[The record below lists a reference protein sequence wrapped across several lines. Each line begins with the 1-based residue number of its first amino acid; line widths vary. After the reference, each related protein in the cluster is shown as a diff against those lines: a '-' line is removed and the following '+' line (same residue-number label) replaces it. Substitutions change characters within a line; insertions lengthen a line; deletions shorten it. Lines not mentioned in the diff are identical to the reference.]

1 MGVYGYSYSAMLGAY
16 AISKTTLFRAA
27 VFEGGRYDRRAF
39 AGGGGPYGQFET
51 DFAKV
56 MGGTSWEIPHVYD
69 ELSPTSHVAN
79 VKTPVLIL
87 YGENDS
93 FQQAAP
99 SLYTAYLRETEW
111 RLNLSF
117 TKVKDM
123 ITAKNLIVRIGWS
136 RGCVGS
142 ASILSNQIDV
152 FSS

>member
-1 MGVYGYSYSAMLGAY
+1 MGVYGYSYGAMLGAY

-87 YGENDS
+87 HGENDS

-99 SLYTAYLRETEW
+99 SLYTAYLREVGVEVEFV
-111 RLNLSF
+111 LYKGAGHNLDKASYY
-117 TKVKDM
+117 KDALER
-123 ITAKNLIVRIGWS
+123 TLGWFRKYLIE
-136 RGCVGS
+136 
-142 ASILSNQIDV
+142 SN
-152 FSS
+152 

>member
-1 MGVYGYSYSAMLGAY
+1 MGVYGYSYGAMLGAY

-27 VFEGGRYDRRAF
+27 IFEGGRYDRRAF
-39 AGGGGPYGQFET
+39 AGGGGPYGEFET

-87 YGENDS
+87 HGENDS

-99 SLYTAYLRETEW
+99 LLYTAYLREVGMEIEFV
-111 RLNLSF
+111 LYKSAGHNLGKASYY
-117 TKVKDM
+117 KDALER
-123 ITAKNLIVRIGWS
+123 TLGWVRKYLIE
-136 RGCVGS
+136 
-142 ASILSNQIDV
+142 SN
-152 FSS
+152 